1 MAGVLQRAGE
11 PFARR
16 FGLAVAVLGTDD
28 RVLGGDRVGLERE
41 QCRNGRD
48 VHDRITP
55 GVDCGAEHVLR
66 TGQIGGM
73 HLGLTGRFDRHD
85 RSRMDDG
92 VAAGDRR
99 LDRGAIG
106 DVAGD
111 DLAAVDV
118 HALEERRRLR
128 RRSHHHSDIVS
139 VAPQRPDGVAPEKAG
154 RSGDEDLH
162 CPTSTSV

>member
-1 MAGVLQRAGE
+1 MAGVLQRAGV

-16 FGLAVAVLGTDD
+16 FGLAIAVLGADD
-28 RVLGGDRVGLERE
+28 RVLGGDRIGLERE

-55 GVDCGAEHVLR
+55 GVDCCAEHVLGA
-66 TGQIGGM
+66 GQIGGM
-73 HLGLTGRFDRHD
+73 HLGLAGRFDCDD
-85 RSRMDDG
+85 RSRMDDRL
-92 VAAGDRR
+92 AAVDRR
-99 LDRGAIG
+99 LDRGAIS

-118 HALEERRRLR
+118 HALEERCRLG
-128 RRSHHHSDIVS
+128 RRSHHHSDVVS
-139 VAPQRPDGVAPEKAG
+139 VAPQRPDGVASEKAG

-162 CPTSTSV
+162 GPTSTSV